1 MCILAF
7 FLLFHQFGDILVNV
21 GTAETERQVLQFHLN
36 GVEPETVIK
45 RMAAQNFDISKVDA
59 IIRNEG
65 SLDQLEAETG
75 KVFRKLE
82 M

>member
-1 MCILAF
+1 
-7 FLLFHQFGDILVNV
+7 
-21 GTAETERQVLQFHLN
+21 
-36 GVEPETVIK
+36 VIK
-45 RMAAQNFDISKVDA
+45 RMAAQNFDISKVNA

-82 M
+82 V

>member
-1 MCILAF
+1 MVDAPLTTRLKRAC
-7 FLLFHQFGDILVNV
+7 
-21 GTAETERQVLQFHLN
+21 ERD

-45 RMAAQNFDISKVDA
+45 RMAAQSFDISKVDA

-65 SLDQLEAETG
+65 SLEQLESETG